1 MRNIHIALLSAMP
14 SEIGKTLDYLDNLKV
29 FNYGDLKIHEG
40 YLKKDDLSECNV
52 FISVA
57 WSGWG
62 KVSAARACTR
72 MISHASKTK
81 PIDLILF
88 TGVAGAI
95 KSKLKQWDIVI
106 PEKVIQHDLDARPIF
121 EKYIIPGINIDKL
134 ITPNKWH
141 DCIINAVR
149 KAKKEGLL
157 DKFGNLSNGLI
168 GTGDRF
174 ISDSKEIKKLSNQ
187 IEDLV
192 AVEMEGAA
200 VAQVAY
206 QEKLP
211 WVIVRV
217 ISDEADESAADN
229 FNEFLKKYEDNCWNL
244 IKSIL
249 SQAHDFPE

>member
-1 MRNIHIALLSAMP
+1 MRNIHVALLSAMP
-14 SEIGKTLDYLDNLKV
+14 SEIGKTLDYLDELKV
-29 FNYGDLKIHEG
+29 FNYGDLKIYQG
-40 YLKKDDLSECNV
+40 YLKKDDFSECNV
-52 FISVA
+52 FMSVA

-72 MISHASKTK
+72 MISHASNTK

-106 PEKVIQHDLDARPIF
+106 PEKVIHHDLDATPIF
-121 EKYIIPGINIDKL
+121 EKYVIPGVNIDKL
-134 ITPNKWH
+134 VTPIKWH
-141 DCIINAVR
+141 NWIFDAVK
-149 KAKKEGLL
+149 KAKNEGFLNG
-157 DKFGNLSNGLI
+157 FGNVSTGLV

-174 ISDSKEIKKLSNQ
+174 ISSREEIQRLSIQ
-187 IEDLV
+187 IEELV

-200 VAQVAY
+200 VAQVAF

-217 ISDEADESAADN
+217 ISDAADESAADN
-229 FNEFLKKYEDNCWNL
+229 FNEFLKKYEANCWNL

-249 SQAHDFPE
+249 IETRNLAE